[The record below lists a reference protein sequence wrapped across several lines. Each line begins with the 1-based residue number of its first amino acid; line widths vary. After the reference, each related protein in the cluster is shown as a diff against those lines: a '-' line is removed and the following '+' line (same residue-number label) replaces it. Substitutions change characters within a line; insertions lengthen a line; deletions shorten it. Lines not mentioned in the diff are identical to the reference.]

1 MLEKNNNSIYDE
13 LIKAKK
19 QLEENGALELY
30 TYNKNTGGVGVASF
44 VSNKKEIMVFEGN
57 PDGSDD
63 TIMSYDEFI
72 NNYKFVVC
80 EEMEDP
86 FKDINI

>member
-1 MLEKNNNSIYDE
+1 
-13 LIKAKK
+13 
-19 QLEENGALELY
+19 
-30 TYNKNTGGVGVASF
+30 
-44 VSNKKEIMVFEGN
+44 MVFEGN